1 MKIKLLLLFA
11 AAILAGGIS
20 SGCGYRIGSSLMHPQ
35 VKTIG
40 IPPPVNDTNVYN
52 LSAIVRGQLS
62 EQFMVDGSLKVVDAE
77 KADCL
82 IYCRVV
88 SVGFAQN
95 TIRSY
100 DELNQVFVPN
110 EWTATV
116 TIEFSVLLP
125 GRKEPLVKTRTVT
138 GSAVFQAPSDMETT
152 RSRGVA
158 QAARQAA
165 ISIVEF
171 TTEAW

>member
-1 MKIKLLLLFA
+1 MKIKILLLFCA
-11 AAILAGGIS
+11 AVAAGVLF
-20 SGCGYRIGSSLMHPQ
+20 SGCGYRIGTSLMHPE

-40 IPPPVNDTNVYN
+40 IPPPVNDTNIYN
-52 LSAIVRGQLS
+52 LSAILRGQLS
-62 EQFMVDGSLKVVDAE
+62 EQFQVDGSLKVVDAD

-82 IYCRVV
+82 IYCRAV

-100 DELNQVFVPN
+100 DQLNQVFVPN

-116 TIEFSVLLP
+116 TVEFSVVLP
-125 GRKEPLVKTRTVT
+125 GRKEPLVKTRTVS
-138 GSAVFQAPSDMETT
+138 GSAVFQAPSDLETT

-165 ISIVEF
+165 IAIVEF

>member
-11 AAILAGGIS
+11 AAILAGLVF

-35 VKTIG
+35 IKTIG

-52 LSAIVRGQLS
+52 LSALLRGQLS
-62 EQFMVDGSLKVVDAE
+62 EQFMVDGSLKVVDPE

-88 SVGFAQN
+88 SVGFAQT

-100 DELNQVFVPN
+100 DELNQIFVPN

-116 TIEFSVLLP
+116 TIEFSVVLP
-125 GRKEPLVKTRTVT
+125 GRKEPLVKTRTVS
-138 GSAVFQAPSDMETT
+138 GNAAFQSPSDMETT
-152 RSRGVA
+152 RSRGIS
-158 QAARQAA
+158 QASRQAA
-165 ISIVEF
+165 ISIIEF